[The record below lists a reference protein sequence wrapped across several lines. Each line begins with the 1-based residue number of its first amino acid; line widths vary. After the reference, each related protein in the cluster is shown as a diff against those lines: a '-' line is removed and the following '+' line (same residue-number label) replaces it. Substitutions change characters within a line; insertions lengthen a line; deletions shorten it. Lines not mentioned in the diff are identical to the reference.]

1 MSFNF
6 KLQEILD
13 KGDDSLVATSIFL
26 SQKMAIL
33 DCTGVDI
40 VSPSQLDLLFSRIP
54 ETWDFAQLREII
66 DASSLSDSLQS
77 QFFQYVNQRL
87 GKEKPNNIDS
97 EKAYTEENEPSISNF
112 SLTITQHQPLHPIRI
127 LDKVTEEYKDY
138 LKTEFRAKDPQL
150 KAAL

>member
-6 KLQEILD
+6 KLQEILE

-66 DASSLSDSLQS
+66 DASTFSDSLES
-77 QFFQYVNQRL
+77 QFFQYVNERL
-87 GKEKPNNIDS
+87 GKE
-97 EKAYTEENEPSISNF
+97 T
-112 SLTITQHQPLHPIRI
+112 HR
-127 LDKVTEEYKDY
+127 V
-138 LKTEFRAKDPQL
+138 
-150 KAAL
+150 

>member
-6 KLQEILD
+6 KLQEILE

-66 DASSLSDSLQS
+66 DASTLSDSLAS
-77 QFFQYVNQRL
+77 HFSNML
-87 GKEKPNNIDS
+87 IKDLEKKN
-97 EKAYTEENEPSISNF
+97 
-112 SLTITQHQPLHPIRI
+112 LTT
-127 LDKVTEEYKDY
+127 
-138 LKTEFRAKDPQL
+138 
-150 KAAL
+150 